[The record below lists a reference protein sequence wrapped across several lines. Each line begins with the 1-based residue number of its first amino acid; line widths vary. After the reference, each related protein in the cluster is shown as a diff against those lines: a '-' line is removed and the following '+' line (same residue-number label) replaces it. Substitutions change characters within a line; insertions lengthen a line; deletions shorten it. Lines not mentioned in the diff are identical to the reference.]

1 MADIFYETEDGHWFD
16 YDDIFVWLAFKM
28 KKLKQEGGSDEDV
41 LEYFP
46 NEDFEGE
53 LGQID
58 RWKRMILKLIKDY
71 K

>member
-28 KKLKQEGGSDEDV
+28 KELKQEGGSDEDV

-71 K
+71 Q

>member
-1 MADIFYETEDGHWFD
+1 
-16 YDDIFVWLAFKM
+16 M
-28 KKLKQEGGSDEDV
+28 KELKQEGGSDEDI

-53 LGQID
+53 VGQID
-58 RWKRMILKLIKDY
+58 RWKQMILKLIKDY